1 MIHILIYL
9 KKYEKLSKNFTDMD
23 IIIAGHFNASFAR
36 PVPNIR
42 DKILKDFMSHNNIH
56 VPYCFYE
63 TPTFRHPNG
72 SSSSLIDFF
81 IVKNRDIL
89 LNYHVDDTNHLNTS
103 THSAVHTTF
112 RASININQKATKEE
126 NSRQS
131 SASYKIR
138 WDTVDIESYRALLC
152 ARLSPNRDKQ
162 TSTALLDL

>member
-1 MIHILIYL
+1 
-9 KKYEKLSKNFTDMD
+9 
-23 IIIAGHFNASFAR
+23 
-36 PVPNIR
+36 
-42 DKILKDFMSHNNIH
+42 MSHNNIH

-81 IVKNRDIL
+81 IVKHRDIL

-103 THSAVHTTF
+103 THSAVQTTF